1 MSTSGPRGALSVEL
15 QLSVASTAASLA
27 AGTWAAHWT
36 VLSGAHWV
44 ITGGVASLTV
54 IVWVRSEE
62 RRVGKECGYRRVT
75 VNLPGQLPGV
85 STAGPCAT
93 VTVPPQLSVASTAAS
108 LAASTCAA
116 PWTVLSGAHWVI
128 TGEVVSLTV
137 IVWVQVALLPQ
148 ASAAV

>member
-44 ITGGVASLTV
+44 ITGAVVSLTV
-54 IVWVRSEE
+54 IVCVQVALLPLPTRRSSDL
-62 RRVGKECGYRRVT
+62 VT

-85 STAGPCAT
+85 STSGPCAT